1 MIREDAMNEKEK
13 IQAVINTLEQ
23 ITIPATFDNVNRM
36 LGVYQTLIEV
46 RDSKPEE
53 KAVEKDG

>member
-1 MIREDAMNEKEK
+1 MNDREK

-23 ITIPATFDNVNRM
+23 LMIPATYDNVNRM
-36 LGVYQTLIEV
+36 LGVYQALIEI
-46 RDSKPEE
+46 RDSNPEK